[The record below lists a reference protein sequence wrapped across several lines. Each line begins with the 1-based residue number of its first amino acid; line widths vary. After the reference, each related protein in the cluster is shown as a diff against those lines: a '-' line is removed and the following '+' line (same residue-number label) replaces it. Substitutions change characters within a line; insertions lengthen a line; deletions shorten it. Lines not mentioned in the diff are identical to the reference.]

1 MTRKQLINETV
12 SKIEQLPDSMIE
24 ELNDFADFLLH
35 KIEDKILQ
43 EGLNNLTAS
52 SKSFEFL
59 EEEED
64 IYTVNDLKE
73 RYK

>member
-1 MTRKQLINETV
+1 MTRKQLINKTV
-12 SKIEQLPDSMIE
+12 SKIEQLPESKIE
-24 ELNDFADFLLH
+24 ELNDFADFLLY
-35 KIEDKILQ
+35 KIEEKILQ
-43 EGLNNLTAS
+43 EGVQNLTS
-52 SKSFEFL
+52 NSKTFDFL